1 MFSPPVSSGKNGPT
15 SLGSGHF
22 SGTSMS
28 TLSLFSHFFF
38 FFSSSSSFLS
48 FLASSSPPTPA
59 ALLAVYFFFPLFLFF
74 FFPRTQKTVSGLDA
88 VLLLWRILLDDF
100 ILEKKKRLTLLLFSV
115 QKKNFSLQ
123 HLVLLNH
130 WGLSCGLDHMLI
142 HRSLILVFVCGAL
155 G

>member
-38 FFSSSSSFLS
+38 SSSFLS

-59 ALLAVYFFFPLFLFF
+59 ALLAVYFLLYFFYFF
-74 FFPRTQKTVSGLDA
+74 FANTENSLRAWCCFAFVEDSFGWLY
-88 VLLLWRILLDDF
+88 F
-100 ILEKKKRLTLLLFSV
+100 GKKK
-115 QKKNFSLQ
+115 KKKADLVVVILRAKIFSLQ
-123 HLVLLNH
+123 YLVLLSH
-130 WGLSCGLDHMLI
+130 WGLSCGFDHMLI
-142 HRSLILVFVCGAL
+142 HRSLILVFVCGAH